1 VVIIIVWNLNFLF
14 FKKEGKQE
22 GEKEVKKQK
31 SKKSS
36 RNARSISH
44 QSSIKNNEKVQ
55 FMMRK
60 KSRTFSFIFFFTRR
74 TDEFYKRF
82 VALSNTHA
90 HTHKNTCF
98 KRVNNNNA
106 GVRNLFPVV

>member
-1 VVIIIVWNLNFLF
+1 VWNLNFLF

-60 KSRTFSFIFFFTRR
+60 KSRTFSFIFFFH
-74 TDEFYKRF
+74 E
-82 VALSNTHA
+82 THG
-90 HTHKNTCF
+90 
-98 KRVNNNNA
+98 RV
-106 GVRNLFPVV
+106 L